1 MPCCAWWR
9 RPRRTNGRR
18 PFIAS
23 SSARRGSIRGKGWGC
38 DVACRRQVQETL
50 AGELMEEMNLT
61 LGELCRV
68 CGVHAEWI
76 AALVEEG
83 VLEPRGRGMAHWRF
97 TGGSVRRVQVV
108 RRLRL
113 GDRPNC
119 GQWHRPLFTSRSV
132 ALTESTV
139 SKHVTR
145 NDIPVL
151 VDFWAAWCGPCK
163 MMEPA
168 FEQAAAQLEP
178 RLRLAKLD
186 TEKAPGVSAQFG
198 IRSIPTLI
206 LFRQG
211 REVARQAGAMGAAD
225 IVHWVN
231 SEMQ

>member
-1 MPCCAWWR
+1 M
-9 RPRRTNGRR
+9 NGDVLHIVC
-18 PFIAS
+18 PH
-23 SSARRGSIRGKGWGC
+23 C
-38 DVACRRQVQETL
+38 DAINRIPAV
-50 AGELMEEMNLT
+50 
-61 LGELCRV
+61 
-68 CGVHAEWI
+68 
-76 AALVEEG
+76 
-83 VLEPRGRGMAHWRF
+83 
-97 TGGSVRRVQVV
+97 
-108 RRLRL
+108 RL

-119 GQWHRPLFTSRSV
+119 GQCHRPLFTSRSV
-132 ALTESTV
+132 ALTESTF

-163 MMEPA
+163 MMAPA